1 MFKRE
6 NGFMEKMAI
15 ELSVEEKWEIGKQ
28 MKMAQVFESDNGAEH
43 VGRGKAGGVERTK
56 S

>member
-1 MFKRE
+1 MFKTE

-28 MKMAQVFESDNGAEH
+28 MKMAQVFESD
-43 VGRGKAGGVERTK
+43 VGRGKAGEVERTK